1 MVYSNRAATS
11 PGKPSVFPANLGERY
26 VRSGLSPLE
35 YSLGL
40 RWSVRRFFSAPEP
53 RRVIIGAGVTDLLNK
68 LLPGA
73 FRRNAYTYGSNHV
86 LLALLSKD
94 NDHVPLSF

>member
-1 MVYSNRAATS
+1 MVHSNWAATS
-11 PGKPSVFPANLGERY
+11 PGKPSILPANFGERY

-40 RWSVRRFFSAPEP
+40 RRSVCRFFSAPEP
-53 RRVIIGAGVTDLLNK
+53 RRVIFGAGVTDLLNK

-73 FRRNAYTYGSNHV
+73 GTVRGARSAVMRIYMEAIMFCLH
-86 LLALLSKD
+86 
-94 NDHVPLSF
+94 F